1 MLSPAHV
8 PLPGSPAASRRSSTS
23 SAPYTSSPLASPH
36 TPYRPRL
43 DRFTTA
49 ATIKPE
55 EDDSFKEGARISV
68 NQPVGSISI
77 SPSSRDVCLASRKGL
92 YILDLANLHNAP
104 RFVPQGGTWQIADV
118 QWSPHPATAHLI
130 LSTSSQK
137 LLVWDLAA
145 ARPLLKSFD
154 AHERAITDI
163 NWHALNPNRMA
174 TVSMDAGIRGWDLR
188 CFDKPVMRLCDWG
201 AAGTQVKWNRRHDH
215 LVATAHG
222 KIVHIWDDRKGSV
235 PVTTIQAHDAKIY
248 GIDWDRENRHKL
260 VTCSLDKTVKFWTV
274 PELGGSSDPDMDY
287 HSTLPAPSEPSHTIQ
302 THYPVWRARHLPFGR
317 GVLSLPQ
324 RGEKALEMFGVGDD
338 APVER
343 FAGHENVVKDFVW
356 RVRGGDSEAFDDR
369 EFQLVTWSKDRT
381 LRIWPIT
388 QELEERVGWQHGAPI
403 TVLVSRRGAPDVTYT
418 KDPSNTDTDAPKLPP
433 PIVNPHPTQN
443 QPSNLTRQ
451 KLAKPEIQPGMTRG
465 GNKVR
470 GMDQLEWLTKV
481 VKNAPSPE
489 QSLTSSRMPSR
500 SRPPPGSR
508 PGSRAR
514 SRSASM
520 GGRKEWKSLKDELV
534 SVSKAYPRPKINFEK
549 IDLAHLK
556 LTISLQGPW
565 ANGDRQAFIR
575 IHWSFPAN
583 YPYGPEIPSFELE
596 RNPTMLPLTRQTLVM
611 TIKEMRAHNKQCL
624 IETTGYLLGLH
635 ERQGRRRGIDESDSE
650 SERGEPTKQSDDVVP
665 EMMLRKTC
673 GATFGPNG
681 QLVCFFPKQVMLPRT
696 RNFSRSPSIT
706 RDNPPP
712 MLKAMSALSRL
723 QNPHHRALV
732 RYKPRHRRLEVVESM
747 PPPSGSTMT
756 IYDVGHLGH
765 PSAKLATVYG
775 MSVDANMGYAL
786 DAKRLDHAEIWA
798 TIRGILADPP
808 PAYTI
813 LPQVVGKKD
822 DPRRERMIWEQG
834 MERKRK
840 VLDTLFSILIQ
851 RRDLQL
857 LALVSCI
864 IHEYSKTMYI
874 PPPVEAYVSHS
885 PVLDYFTLRFP
896 SHSSPVAATPAIQ
909 RASSSIVPL
918 SPSNSSSFRTSGWSQ
933 ILNPSGISLRGAL
946 TPKDRTSFSDLPF
959 AKATLGT
966 SYEDQNSPTGL
977 AIPGMRV
984 MESPRVA
991 RNDKP
996 KLTDAIS
1003 PSPPSVAPLH
1013 ASGPDKA
1020 LATSGEPR
1028 TQKVSFG
1035 SASPIGRG
1043 ARAHSSAGYHVGD
1056 SGNTGIIGPSTP
1068 TRSDEAQNKEVKGCG
1083 VKVAFPKDDSPS
1095 QTLIYPAMMA
1105 VCEAWKLA
1113 YADYLLR
1120 HNLLGIRTTL
1130 LMYRFIPHNQHSA
1143 VQAASGKIGGIV
1155 SAPDEEARTDSPLS
1169 SRVCVPC
1176 SSDPKRTCAICN
1188 GAPKKAVC
1196 SFCRV
1201 PIKGISMG
1209 CTICAHKFHA
1219 KCFQH
1224 YFLSPITT
1232 PMTCPACSCSCLA
1245 HKGISTPLYAVKTL
1259 PKHSPSVTRGF
1270 ARETLPSAGGYQAV
1284 RPRAV
1289 SGQNDP
1295 EPTEDAR
1302 GRLTYASLVKLGA
1315 IKENLGLGS
1324 GSGDGGGS
1332 MINAGMSAL
1341 GLHQD
1346 DDDEVGMER
1355 ERTLRGE
1362 QRSNEQ
1368 RGGDGLLSRARWG
1381 GDGLL
1386 HWKGAT
1392 QS

>member
-49 ATIKPE
+49 ATVKPE

-260 VTCSLDKTVKFWTV
+260 VTCSLGKQNGQILDD
-274 PELGGSSDPDMDY
+274 LDY

-356 RVRGGDSEAFDDR
+356 RVRGGDSEGFDDR

-465 GNKVR
+465 GNKIR

-489 QSLTSSRMPSR
+489 QSLVSSRMPSR

-514 SRSASM
+514 SRSASV

-534 SVSKAYPRPKINFEK
+534 S

-575 IHWSFPAN
+575 IHWSFPEN
-583 YPYGPEIPSFELE
+583 YPYGPEIPTFELE
-596 RNPTMLPLTRQTLVM
+596 RNPTMSPLTRQTLVM
-611 TIKEMRAHNKQCL
+611 TIKEMRAQNKQCL

-712 MLKAMSALSRL
+712 MLRAMSALSRL

-822 DPRRERMIWEQG
+822 DPRRERMNWEQG

-840 VLDTLFSILIQ
+840 VLHTLFSVLIQ
-851 RRDLQL
+851 RRDIQL

-946 TPKDRTSFSDLPF
+946 TPKDKASFSDLPF

-996 KLTDAIS
+996 KLTAAIS

-1028 TQKVSFG
+1028 SQKVSFG

-1056 SGNTGIIGPSTP
+1056 PGNTGIIGPSTP
-1068 TRSDEAQNKEVKGCG
+1068 TRSDEVQNKEVKGCG

-1095 QTLIYPAMMA
+1095 QTLLYPAMMA

-1113 YADYLLR
+1113 YADFLLR

-1130 LMYRFIPHNQHSA
+1130 LRYQFIPHNQHSA
-1143 VQAASGKIGGIV
+1143 VQAASGEVGGIV
-1155 SAPDEEARTDSPLS
+1155 SAPDEEARIESSLS
-1169 SRVCVPC
+1169 SRE
-1176 SSDPKRTCAICN
+1176 
-1188 GAPKKAVC
+1188 
-1196 SFCRV
+1196 
-1201 PIKGISMG
+1201 
-1209 CTICAHKFHA
+1209 
-1219 KCFQH
+1219 
-1224 YFLSPITT
+1224 
-1232 PMTCPACSCSCLA
+1232 
-1245 HKGISTPLYAVKTL
+1245 TL
-1259 PKHSPSVTRGF
+1259 PKQSPSVTRGF

-1284 RPRAV
+1284 RPRVV

-1368 RGGDGLLSRARWG
+1368 RGGDGLLSRA
-1381 GDGLL
+1381 
-1386 HWKGAT
+1386 
-1392 QS
+1392 S